1 MRWCL
6 SFHASY
12 GCRHSGA
19 CCNAGWEIP
28 FDQEEAARVEA
39 LPLPIVGSLSRTQGS
54 TNRAFA
60 AKRNDG
66 TCAFFE
72 LQDHLCAIHRIGGE
86 AALPTACR
94 MFPRLVLRDARGAFV
109 SLSHFCPTAAA
120 LLFDAP
126 APDRVV
132 EAPVSL
138 VDDERLDGLDATD
151 AWPPLLRPGVLM
163 DIDSYADWERRGI
176 GVLTS
181 GHATPWEALNRLAQ
195 ATAIVVR
202 WIPDSAERS
211 LREWT
216 EAAFEGSSDPA
227 TAAEPDGS
235 LFSIVRQAV
244 PSSLTRPTAPVDLPR
259 RLDATSDAMRRHSR
273 AVNRWLA
280 GRLFGTWIAYQ
291 GGGLLTI
298 VRYLR
303 AALDVLTVEL
313 ARAAAK
319 GISTGPP
326 CWKACVGATISSST
340 WPSRSASPVFCPE
353 TLCLFSI
360 GFFATSPRH
369 PRR

>member
-1 MRWCL
+1 M
-6 SFHASY
+6 
-12 GCRHSGA
+12 
-19 CCNAGWEIP
+19 
-28 FDQEEAARVEA
+28 
-39 LPLPIVGSLSRTQGS
+39 
-54 TNRAFA
+54 
-60 AKRNDG
+60 
-66 TCAFFE
+66 
-72 LQDHLCAIHRIGGE
+72 
-86 AALPTACR
+86 
-94 MFPRLVLRDARGAFV
+94 
-109 SLSHFCPTAAA
+109 
-120 LLFDAP
+120 
-126 APDRVV
+126 
-132 EAPVSL
+132 
-138 VDDERLDGLDATD
+138 
-151 AWPPLLRPGVLM
+151 
-163 DIDSYADWERRGI
+163 
-176 GVLTS
+176 
-181 GHATPWEALNRLAQ
+181 EALNRLAQ

-319 GISTGPP
+319 GDLTGPP

-340 WPSRSASPVFCPE
+340 WPSRNASPVFCPE

-360 GFFATSPRH
+360 GFFATSPSTPAPTSARKPAH
-369 PRR
+369 HAWTVVLLDLLARELRDARADGRRAGRERIPLGNDRGHDQARPLRPSGFSRTSTRRPR